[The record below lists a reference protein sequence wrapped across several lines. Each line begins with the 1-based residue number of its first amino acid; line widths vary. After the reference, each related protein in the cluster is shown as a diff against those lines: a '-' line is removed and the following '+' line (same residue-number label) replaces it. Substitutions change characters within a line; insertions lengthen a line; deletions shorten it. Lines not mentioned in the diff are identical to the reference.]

1 MIEGYY
7 DRFDPAKGYD
17 RHLFRAG
24 KGLQSAELNEIQQA
38 AIHRIRS
45 IGDAIFSDGDIV
57 EGCQCVVDM
66 DTGAVT
72 LSAGRLYLRGMVRQI
87 DGAELTAPMEGTV
100 RIGVWL
106 LESVITEL
114 EDPTLRDPATGTR
127 NYQEPGAA
135 RLKVTLKWGLETD
148 EEAGDFY
155 PVHTLINGVLV
166 QQAPPPQLD
175 AVTASLARYD
185 REANGSYIVD
195 GLRTTFIEQLS
206 DGRMVF
212 SLSEGKAHVD
222 GFEVGLPAAQRLIFD
237 ADFDTQLI
245 ESEPHRFEPDANG
258 QMVIRLSHAPIAKV
272 HKVDITAEKIAQL
285 THGGYSGAKDPLPD
299 EAVLEI
305 VKITQGSTTFE
316 QGVDYKLTG
325 DTVDWSLSGSE
336 PAPGSSYEVVYRYR
350 TAVDPDAVDARTVT
364 VSGAVSGTLVL
375 IDYEWKLPRI
385 DRITLDREGVVRRI
399 KGLSSRY
406 NPTPPGVPAG
416 QMALARIEYDWM
428 SDPVVVNDGVHVTP
442 MEALEDMQAMIYD
455 LYDLMA
461 QERLK
466 NDAAAS
472 EPAAARGIFVDP
484 FLDDDM
490 RDQGVTQTA
499 AIVDGELVLPVEAE
513 VVDLFRT
520 ASVAVPNYE
529 LEAVIEQ
536 TARTGSMKI
545 NPYQA
550 FEPLPARCR
559 LILDTDHWTQT
570 RTTWLSDVTRRIVQ
584 GGGLRQRFVRTD
596 VSTQL
601 INRQIRQAQFL
612 RPISVRFELEGFG
625 PGERLAEMTF
635 DGIAITPEAAS

>member
-38 AIHRIRS
+38 SIHRIRS

-57 EGCQCVVDM
+57 EGCECVVDV
-66 DTGAVT
+66 DAGTATLGA
-72 LSAGRLYLRGMVRQI
+72 GQLYLRGMVREI
-87 DGAELTAPMEGTV
+87 DSAQLTIPVDTTV

-106 LESVITEL
+106 AESVITEL

-135 RLKVTLKWGLETD
+135 RLKTTIEWGLETD
-148 EEAGDFY
+148 DADGDFY
-155 PVHTLINGVLV
+155 PVHTIVDGALV
-166 QQAPPPQLD
+166 QHAPSPQMD
-175 AVTASLARYD
+175 AVTVGLARYD

-195 GLRTTFIEQLS
+195 GLRTTFIEQL

-222 GFEVGLPAAQRLIFD
+222 GFEVGLPAARRLIYE
-237 ADFDTQLI
+237 ADFDTQMI
-245 ESEPHRFEPDANG
+245 ESEPHRFVPDANG
-258 QMVIRLSHAPIAKV
+258 QMVITISHAPLAKV
-272 HKVDITAEKIAQL
+272 HKVDITAEKTAQL
-285 THGGYSGAKDPLPD
+285 THGGYAGAKDPLPD
-299 EAVLEI
+299 TAVLEI
-305 VKITQGSTTFE
+305 VGITQGTTTYE
-316 QGVDYKLTG
+316 QGEDYKLTG
-325 DTVDWSLSGSE
+325 NTVDWSLSGSE

-350 TAVDPDAVDARTVT
+350 TAVEPDALDDRTVT
-364 VSGAVSGTLVL
+364 VSGAVTNTLVL

-385 DRITLDREGVVRRI
+385 DRLTLDKDGIVRRI

-406 NPTPPGVPAG
+406 NPAPPSVPAG
-416 QMALARIEYDWM
+416 QMAMARIEYDWM

-442 MEALEDMQAMIYD
+442 MEELEDMQAMIYD
-455 LYDLMA
+455 LYDMMA
-461 QERLK
+461 RERLK

-499 AIVDGELVLPVEAE
+499 AIVDGELVLPVDAQ

-520 ASVAVPNYE
+520 ASVAVPSYE

-550 FEPLPARCR
+550 FEPLPARCK
-559 LILDTDHWTQT
+559 LILDTDHWTET
-570 RTTWLSDVTRRIVQ
+570 RTTWLSDITRLVVR
-584 GGGLRQRFVRTD
+584 GGGALQRLVRID
-596 VSTQL
+596 VGTRP
-601 INRQIRQAQFL
+601 INRQIQQSQFL
-612 RPISVRFELEGFG
+612 RPATVRFEVEGFS
-625 PGERLAEMTF
+625 PGERLAELTF
-635 DGIAITPEAAS
+635 DGIAITPEATV